1 MLNNAVQWIQVLP
14 TRDEYVFTLPGSRSV
29 NANAVV
35 LAVSEVVLCL
45 LLSKFTFAKSEKE
58 ITWNLAGIRFPTA
71 GDTGTASLPM
81 KVALYRPN

>member
-1 MLNNAVQWIQVLP
+1 MSTCSLYQAHDL
-14 TRDEYVFTLPGSRSV
+14 V
-29 NANAVV
+29 NANAVA

-45 LLSKFTFAKSEKE
+45 LLSKFTFAKSEKK